1 MRPDLTVRDAMTR
14 EFLGVSEGDAVSGV
28 ASLMLDASVGGA
40 VVLRGAEPV
49 GLIDARDVVRLVA
62 FGQDPDAVSAGDVID
77 EAPPTVGPDGPLDEA
92 ASLLAG
98 NGVRRLVVIDTDD
111 EVVGTLS
118 EHDVLVALWTFPE
131 AESRGSPVAVAGTES
146 AGEEPFSTQSVCE
159 ACGALAGNLSNVN
172 GQLLCADCREF

>member
-1 MRPDLTVRDAMTR
+1 MTR
-14 EFLGVSEGDAVSGV
+14 EFLGISEGDAVSGV
-28 ASLMLDASVGGA
+28 ASLMLEASVGGA

-49 GLIDARDVVRLVA
+49 GLIDARDVVGIVA
-62 FGQDPDAVSAGDVID
+62 AGEDPDAVHAGDLID
-77 EAPPTVGPDGPLDEA
+77 GKPPTVGPEGPLDEA

-98 NGVRRLVVIDTDD
+98 NGVRRLVVVDADD

-118 EHDVLVALWTFPE
+118 EHDVLVALSTFPE
-131 AESRGSPVAVAGTES
+131 AEARDTPLAVAGTES
-146 AGEEPFSTQSVCE
+146 AGDEPFSTQSVCE